1 MNFDVSFVLFDDII
15 FYYSNYKYNANFN
28 KIKHVLMFFMNKYL
42 KKRLIYFSLIN
53 KKKIKI

>member
-28 KIKHVLMFFMNKYL
+28 KIKHILMFFMN
-42 KKRLIYFSLIN
+42 
-53 KKKIKI
+53 

>member
-28 KIKHVLMFFMNKYL
+28 KIKHVLMFFYELISKKTIYLFFLNK
-42 KKRLIYFSLIN
+42 
-53 KKKIKI
+53 